1 MDDEFSLLEE
11 NATEVGLAWT
21 GRPAVSRRDVDL
33 PDGRVLSALVWGEGE
48 PELVLL
54 HGGAQNAHTWD
65 TVALALARPLV
76 ALDLAGHGRSSW
88 REDGRYTP
96 TEMADDVAV
105 ALGVLAPRSPAV
117 VGMSMGGITTIALAA
132 HHAALV
138 PRAVLV
144 DVTPGVNA
152 EKAAAI
158 MAFVSGPPTFPSFQA
173 LLDRTVEHNPTRS
186 LSSLRRGLL
195 HNAEELPD
203 GSWGWRHHLGRG
215 GASGPREVD
224 FAALWDDVSA
234 ITAPLM
240 LVRGGASPVVD
251 DEDVA
256 ELRRRQPDVRVEV
269 VAGAGHSIQ
278 GDRPLELAALL
289 QGFIP

>member
-173 LLDRTVEHNPTRS
+173 LLDRTVEHNPTR
-186 LSSLRRGLL
+186 
-195 HNAEELPD
+195 
-203 GSWGWRHHLGRG
+203 
-215 GASGPREVD
+215 
-224 FAALWDDVSA
+224 
-234 ITAPLM
+234 
-240 LVRGGASPVVD
+240 
-251 DEDVA
+251 
-256 ELRRRQPDVRVEV
+256 
-269 VAGAGHSIQ
+269 
-278 GDRPLELAALL
+278 
-289 QGFIP
+289 